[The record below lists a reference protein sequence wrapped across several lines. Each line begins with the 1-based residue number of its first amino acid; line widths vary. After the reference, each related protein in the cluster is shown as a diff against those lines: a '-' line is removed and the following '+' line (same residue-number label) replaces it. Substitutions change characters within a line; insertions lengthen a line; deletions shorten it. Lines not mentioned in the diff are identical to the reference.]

1 MYQTFD
7 QIKALHEK
15 YAPDQRL
22 FELVFTHCQ
31 IVQALAQQIIEHK
44 KLTLNIPLVYAGA
57 LLHDIGTYTFLEQP
71 PEIGKA
77 TYYKHPME
85 GSRILKYEGM
95 PEDICNVV
103 EHHLGV
109 GLSEDQIIKRGLDLP
124 IQDYSPTT
132 IEERLVLYADKF
144 HSKKPQFNSY
154 ASYCTYTEQFGA
166 GSVEKFKKLADEFGI
181 PDIAELAK
189 EYKHPIK

>member
-1 MYQTFD
+1 MYPTFD
-7 QIKALHEK
+7 QIKTLHEK

-22 FELVFTHCQ
+22 FDLVFTHCQ
-31 IVQALAQQIIEHK
+31 IVKTLAQQIIEHK
-44 KLTLNIPLVYAGA
+44 KIQINEPLVYAGA

-71 PEIGKA
+71 PEVGIA

-85 GSRILKYEGM
+85 GSRILRYENM

-109 GLSEDQIIKRGLDLP
+109 GLSEDQIIKGGLDLP

-144 HSKKPQFNSY
+144 HSKTPQFNSY
-154 ASYCTYTEQFGA
+154 ESYCAHASQYGA
-166 GSVEKFKKLADEFGI
+166 DSVEKFKKLANEFGI

-189 EYKHPIK
+189 QYKHPIK